1 MITKDFVLKLFQA
14 AYIQR
19 WNDKLR
25 PIDFIELDKHAHK
38 LIIAYIIGRYQEQ
51 NQAFSWSDLI
61 EGSLFECLFKIVLTD
76 IKSPVLYA
84 IRQDKEKYALL
95 KNYVIHEIAP
105 LLEAVDSKLSER
117 FSLYLE
123 QEDITI
129 EKRILSAASILASK
143 WEFDIIERA
152 DPHGY
157 EITQIK
163 EGLIQRLSNY
173 SDLVGVEK
181 IHSDERLQAFLSLCG
196 QLRFQARWA
205 HLHRIPKTSV
215 LSHCFFVAIMSY
227 LYSLQISACPRR
239 LYNNAFAGLFHDLP
253 EVLTRDIIAPVKH
266 SVEGLRDLI
275 LDYEKKQMEKTV
287 YPLLPQLF
295 HADIRRFSGVE
306 PENSIRVGGT
316 CKTTTLDELNRL
328 YNKDE
333 YDPCD
338 GQIVKAADELSAYI
352 EADEAIKNGCVS
364 EKFREAKIFISE
376 KYGTQEIQGGIDFSS
391 MYKEF
396 HLKPL

>member
-1 MITKDFVLKLFQA
+1 MITKEFVLKLFQA

-38 LIIAYIIGRYQEQ
+38 LIIAYIIGRYQEEHPPL
-51 NQAFSWSDLI
+51 SWQKII

-84 IRQDKEKYALL
+84 IRQDTEKYALL
-95 KNYVIHEIAP
+95 KDYVIAEVSP
-105 LLEAVDSKLSER
+105 MLSRVDQGLSER
-117 FSLYLE
+117 FALYLE
-123 QEDITI
+123 REDDTP
-129 EKRILSAASILASK
+129 EKRILSAASIIASS

-157 EITQIK
+157 EVAQIK
-163 EGLIQRLSNY
+163 EGLKSRLAQYQDLRGVNTIK
-173 SDLVGVEK
+173 SDKNLG
-181 IHSDERLQAFLSLCG
+181 AFLNLCG

-215 LSHCFFVAIMSY
+215 LSHCFFVAITSY
-227 LYSLQISACPRR
+227 LYSLPINACPRR
-239 LYNNAFAGLFHDLP
+239 LYNNTFAGLFHDLP

-275 LDYEKKQMEKTV
+275 LDYEKKQMEKIV
-287 YPLLPQLF
+287 YPLLPPVF
-295 HADIRRFSGVE
+295 HTDIRRFSGVDLK
-306 PENSIRVGGT
+306 NTIRVKET
-316 CKTTTLDELNRL
+316 FQDVSLDTMNQQ
-328 YNKDE
+328 YNKDA

-364 EKFREAKIFISE
+364 DRFIEAKTFISGRYRE
-376 KYGTQEIQGGIDFSS
+376 QGIKGDIDFASIYNQFTS
-391 MYKEF
+391 
-396 HLKPL
+396 L